1 MPEGDRLGGGRKL
14 WETLPVPGAGTAG
27 SVTIGPDRKLW
38 GVAGTTVF
46 SVDPRRG
53 RVLKRFVLGSTTAGG
68 DIVATRKALYVGMD
82 GGRIYRI
89 DPESGRAPTLV
100 VEHPLRRL
108 GVQGD
113 HRLLF
118 SDGAELF
125 RVDLRD

>member
-1 MPEGDRLGGGRKL
+1 MFAWDVARSRKL
-14 WETLPVPGAGTAG
+14 RETLPVPGAGTVG

-38 GVAGTTVF
+38 GVAGKTVF
-46 SVDPRRG
+46 SVDPRCG

-89 DPESGRAPTLV
+89 DPESGRAPALV

-108 GVQGD
+108 AVQGG

>member
-1 MPEGDRLGGGRKL
+1 MFSLTSRDGVVYGGTSITGGL
-14 WETLPVPGAGTAG
+14 
-27 SVTIGPDRKLW
+27 
-38 GVAGTTVF
+38 GTT
-46 SVDPRRG
+46 PP
-53 RVLKRFVLGSTTAGG
+53 
-68 DIVATRKALYVGMD
+68 TRKEGAVFAWD
-82 GGRIYRI
+82 VDRIHRI

-108 GVQGD
+108 AVQGG